1 MTDSQR
7 TFSYGRLCF
16 LLIPLI
22 LVAVIGVLVLKNQR
36 ELATKAKQA
45 STYNTVSRL
54 LSTANANLHLS
65 SDYHDQDANLI
76 ADAPTDLTQCIN
88 PVELNFS
95 YIASSDGEANQETWQ
110 ELMAVLAKKLERKVN
125 VVSFSDT
132 GEQLRALRNGQLH
145 ITALSTGTV
154 PTGVNAHGFV
164 PVCTLGQTDGDY
176 GYTMKIIVPA
186 ESDIQKVE
194 DIRGRR
200 MTFTRPRSNSGYKA
214 ALVLLM
220 DKHDMQIERDYAWG
234 FSYGHDNSIRRVA
247 AQEFE
252 AAAVASDLLDRMVA
266 RGEIGADSIR
276 SIYESEKFPPGAI
289 GYAYNLMPELREG
302 IREVLLSFDWKDTSL
317 EKEFGPSGATQFVA
331 ISYKDDWGNVRRI
344 DTALAK
350 ARQSMNPATP

>member
-1 MTDSQR
+1 MNNSR
-7 TFSYGRLCF
+7 RAISYGRLCF
-16 LLIPLI
+16 FLIPLI
-22 LVAVIGVLVLKNQR
+22 LVAVIGVQVLKNQWESAAR
-36 ELATKAKQA
+36 QA
-45 STYNTVSRL
+45 STLNTVSRL
-54 LSTANANLHLS
+54 LGTPNANLRLS
-65 SDYHDQDANLI
+65 SDYRDQDSDLI
-76 ADAPTDLTQCIN
+76 ADAPTNLTQCIN

-95 YIASSDGEANQETWQ
+95 YIASSNGEAPHETWQ
-110 ELMAVLAKKLERKVN
+110 ELTAMLAQKLDRKVN
-125 VVSFSDT
+125 VVNFSDT

-164 PVCTLGQTDGDY
+164 PVCTLGQADGTY

-186 ESDIQKVE
+186 KSPIKKVE
-194 DIRGRR
+194 DIRGHR

-220 DKHDMQIERDYAWG
+220 DEHNMQIERDYAWG

-247 AQEFE
+247 AHEFE
-252 AAAVASDLLDRMVA
+252 AAAVASDLLDRMVG
-266 RGEIGADSIR
+266 RGEIAADAIR

-289 GYAYNLMPELREG
+289 GYAYNLMPDLREG
-302 IREVLLSFDWKDTSL
+302 IREVLLNFDWSGTGL
-317 EKEFGPSGATQFVA
+317 EKEFGPSGAAQFVA

-350 ARQSMNPATP
+350 ARQSMDLGTP